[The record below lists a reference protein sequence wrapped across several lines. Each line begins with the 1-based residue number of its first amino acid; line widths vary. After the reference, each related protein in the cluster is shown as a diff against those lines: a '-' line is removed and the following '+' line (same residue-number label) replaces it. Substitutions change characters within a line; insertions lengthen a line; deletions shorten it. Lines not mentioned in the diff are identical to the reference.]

1 MPCPHTAATATAAEC
16 LPAAQPLLPAD
27 TFAPAFALPCETSGR
42 LPRAALLG
50 AVVGGALGLAPLAQ
64 AQQSPSAPIAQAQ
77 APSQPQADTT
87 LAPVTVTGE
96 QESGSYQA
104 PAAASS
110 PKFTAPLLDTP
121 KSVTVVPQELMQDRG
136 ATSLQDVLRTTPGI
150 TLGAGEGGTPNGDR
164 PFVRGYEASTDIF
177 VDGLRDYARGSH
189 ETFNLETV
197 EIIKGPSSAYTG
209 RGGTGGSIN
218 LKTKEPKR
226 QRFVEASAGFGN
238 ASQWRTTLDGN
249 LPFGETGAVRLNLM
263 KMGGNVPG
271 RGGVDI
277 DRWGVAPSVAIGL
290 GTPTRLTLS
299 YAHIQNDDMPDQGIP
314 FSNAARPD
322 RTTPPNVDRDNF
334 YGRLNTDFRE
344 NHFKTGTL
352 KFEHDF
358 SSALKLR
365 NVTRHV
371 ETLNHYLLSRP
382 SFDNCTATD
391 TNTPAASC
399 YTEGPDAQFTR
410 GSRAWWRSSRS
421 LINQTDLQGEFTL
434 AGLKNRYSAGLEFSQ
449 EKIYNRDISG
459 TPRTVRDS
467 LYHPNPHRDYSYALE
482 YGPYTPAG
490 RIRTTSAYVMNT
502 LEFNPQWQLNTGLRR
517 DIFRVTNYTDSRTDA
532 FWNYQLGVVYKP
544 VEYGS
549 VYLSFGTSSNPAGE
563 NLGQGGGA
571 DGVAGAAQIRNV
583 KPERSRSWE
592 LGTKWDVL
600 NQRLSLTAA
609 IFETRKTDARSTDPL
624 TGEVTLGGNNRVRGL
639 ELGASGSIT
648 PQWNLWAGYTYL
660 DPKVIRYRSGNNVFD
675 GNQIKFIAKHSASL
689 WTTYKVLPNLTVG
702 GGATY
707 MGMRYANDA
716 NSLKLPSWVRWDAM
730 ARYDV
735 NRQLSVQLNLN
746 NIGNKPLYDA
756 SHVGLFASVAPGR
769 SVMLTANY
777 RFD

>member
-1 MPCPHTAATATAAEC
+1 MRCPDITAAATTAEHT
-16 LPAAQPLLPAD
+16 PAAAPLLPAD
-27 TFAPAFALPCETSGR
+27 TFAPAFAAAFA

-50 AVVGGALGLAPLAQ
+50 AVFGSALGLAHAQ
-64 AQQSPSAPIAQAQ
+64 T
-77 APSQPQADTT
+77 PSQTQPQEPAETT

-96 QESGSYQA
+96 QENNSYQA

-121 KSVTVVPQELMQDRG
+121 KSVTTVPQELIQDRG

-177 VDGLRDYARGSH
+177 IDGVRDYARGSH
-189 ETFNLETV
+189 ETFNLEAV
-197 EIIKGPSSAYTG
+197 EIVKGPSSAYTG

-218 LKTKEPKR
+218 LQTKEPMR

-249 LPFGETGAVRLNLM
+249 LPFGETGAARLNLM

-277 DRWGVAPSVAIGL
+277 DRWGVAPSVAFGL

-299 YAHIQNDDMPDQGIP
+299 YAHIQNDDMPDQGVP
-314 FSNAARPD
+314 FRNEARPD

-344 NHFKTGTL
+344 NQFKTGTL

-371 ETLNHYLLSRP
+371 QTLNHYLLSRP
-382 SFDNCTATD
+382 NFDHCTATAN
-391 TNTPAASC
+391 NTPAPSC
-399 YTEGPDAQFTR
+399 YTEGPDMQFTR
-410 GSRAWWRSSRS
+410 SARGWWRASRS
-421 LINQTDLQGEFTL
+421 LINQTDLHGEFSL
-434 AGLKNRYSAGLEFSQ
+434 AGMKNSYSTGLEFSQ
-449 EKIYNRDISG
+449 EKIYNRTVSG
-459 TPRTVRDS
+459 VPRTDRDS
-467 LYHPNPHRDYSYALE
+467 LHHPDPHRHYNYALE

-490 RIRTTSAYVMNT
+490 RIRTRSVYFMDT
-502 LEFNPQWQLNTGLRR
+502 LHLNPQWQLNAGLRR
-517 DIFRVTNYTDSRTDA
+517 DIFTVSDNTTGRTDA
-532 FWNYQLGVVYKP
+532 FWNYQLGMVYKP

-549 VYLSFGTSSNPAGE
+549 VYLSYGTSSNPAGE

-571 DGVAGAAQIRNV
+571 DGVAGGAQIRNLR
-583 KPERSRSWE
+583 PERSRSWE

-624 TGEVTLGGNNRVRGL
+624 TGEVTLSGNNRVRGL
-639 ELGASGSIT
+639 ELGVNGAIT
-648 PQWNLWAGYTYL
+648 PKWSLWAGYTHL
-660 DPKVIRYRSGNNVFD
+660 DPKVIRYRSGNSVFD
-675 GNQIKFIAKHSASL
+675 GKQMKFVAKHSASL
-689 WTTYKVLPNLTVG
+689 WTTYKVLPKLTVG

-716 NSLKLPSWVRWDAM
+716 NTYKLPSYVRYDAM
-730 ARYDV
+730 VRYDAT
-735 NRQLSVQLNLN
+735 RQLSVQLNLN
-746 NIGNKPLYDA
+746 NIANKPLYDA
-756 SHVGLFASVAPGR
+756 SHVGLFATVAPGR